1 VKTVRSCRSGSPSWS
16 VTWRFIKVGA
26 ATETE
31 MKDKKARV
39 EDAMH
44 ATKAA
49 VEKTWNRGEAVVA
62 VLADLRIDPIASPH
76 YSRMSSSPSHRGGNC
91 RD

>member
-1 VKTVRSCRSGSPSWS
+1 MA
-16 VTWRFIKVGA
+16 WRFIKVGA

-49 VEKTWNRGEAVVA
+49 VEKNVE
-62 VLADLRIDPIASPH
+62 
-76 YSRMSSSPSHRGGNC
+76 PSGDGWPCPGGFT
-91 RD
+91 D